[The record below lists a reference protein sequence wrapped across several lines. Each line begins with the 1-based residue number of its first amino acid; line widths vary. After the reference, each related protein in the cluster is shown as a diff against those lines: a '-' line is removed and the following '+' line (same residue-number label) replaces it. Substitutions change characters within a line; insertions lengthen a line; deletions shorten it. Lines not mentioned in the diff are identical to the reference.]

1 MNRILIDTMHIADIL
16 IDDSYIELAKA
27 LQNKKIT
34 GLVSVV
40 TLTELIKIRGKKDNK
55 QTHSDLNNL
64 ITSNLVFVDVNDAIA
79 IRAGELRLKYDI
91 PTIDSIIAATGI
103 VNNVKHILTDDNHFK
118 PLINTIK
125 PIDLKKALKLVLK

>member
-1 MNRILIDTMHIADIL
+1 MMTW
-16 IDDSYIELAKA
+16 
-27 LQNKKIT
+27 QNKKIT

-55 QTHSDLNNL
+55 RMHSDLNNL
-64 ITSNLVFVDVNDAIA
+64 IASNLVFVDVNDTIA

-118 PLINTIK
+118 PLKNTIK
-125 PIDLKKALKLVLK
+125 PIDLKNALKLALK